1 MVTRAVMADPK
12 QRMVG
17 SDLYGLSCRVGN
29 KKVYFGYG
37 KERVLNVQRLTGS
50 KESKEC
56 WC

>member
-1 MVTRAVMADPK
+1 MADPK